1 MVEVSVDKSEAISY
15 ILCFQ
20 VRTQTTS
27 SITNHPKGILLKR
40 ILSIDYGSRRIGL
53 ALSDLLGITA
63 QGLDTLQV
71 RSADQAIER
80 IAEIAAQSEVG
91 TLLIGLPKN
100 MDGTSGKQTE
110 AVRTFGEQL
119 SQKTELP
126 VRFWDERWTS
136 RAAMRTMH
144 EMGLKTKGRKRDV
157 DRIAATMMLQEY
169 LTAMSNEQ

>member
-1 MVEVSVDKSEAISY
+1 M
-15 ILCFQ
+15 
-20 VRTQTTS
+20 
-27 SITNHPKGILLKR
+27 KR
-40 ILSIDYGSRRIGL
+40 ILSIDYGTRRIGL

-71 RSADQAIER
+71 RSLDQALER

-91 TLLIGLPKN
+91 ALLVGLPKN

-110 AVRTFGEQL
+110 AVRAFGEQL
-119 SQKTELP
+119 SQKTGIP

-169 LTAMSNEQ
+169 LSAISNE